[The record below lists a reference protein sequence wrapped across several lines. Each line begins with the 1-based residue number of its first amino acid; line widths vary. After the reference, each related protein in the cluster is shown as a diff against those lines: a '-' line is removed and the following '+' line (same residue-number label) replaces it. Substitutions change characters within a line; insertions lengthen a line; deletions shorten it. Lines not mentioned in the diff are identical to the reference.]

1 MHNSKIKKKIITLI
15 GPTACNK
22 TSTAVHLI
30 KKFPISII
38 GVDSVQIYKRFNIG
52 SAKPPKE
59 ILEKY
64 KHHLVDSADPENIFS
79 VKDFY
84 DQAYRIVIQAHSNNR
99 IPLLVGGTMM
109 YFNALFKGINNIPE
123 GNEAIR
129 EELQRELDN
138 RGVDKLFNELKEI
151 DPESAKTIKQN
162 DKQRIMRALE
172 VFKISGKKISDFKK
186 EDTENI
192 FEEFEF
198 INLGIFPSDREILQ
212 ARIRERIV
220 EMINMGLIKEAQE
233 IIKLDN
239 IAKNHPALNSIN
251 YKEAIQVIN
260 GELDASELEEKCVF
274 STRPLVK
281 RQRTWMKKWE
291 DLQCFDLGAM
301 DMAYDELKKHLNLL

>member
-1 MHNSKIKKKIITLI
+1 MQNSKNKKKIITLI

-30 KKFPISII
+30 KKFQISII
-38 GVDSVQIYKRFNIG
+38 GVDSVQIYTRFNIG

-64 KHHLVDSADPENIFS
+64 KHHLVDSVDPENIFS
-79 VKDFY
+79 VKNFY
-84 DQAYRIVIQAHSNNR
+84 DQAFRIVKQAHSNDR

-109 YFNALFKGINNIPE
+109 YFNALFKGINDIPE

-138 RGVDKLFNELKEI
+138 RGLDKLFNELKEI
-151 DPESAKTIKQN
+151 DPESAKTIKKN

-186 EDTENI
+186 EAAENI

-212 ARIRERIV
+212 TSIRERIV
-220 EMINMGLIKEAQE
+220 EMIKMGLIKEVQE
-233 IIKLDN
+233 IINLEN

-260 GELDASELEEKCVF
+260 GELDVSKLEEKCVI
-274 STRPLVK
+274 STRQLVK
-281 RQRTWMKKWE
+281 RQLTWMRSFNFSKT
-291 DLQCFDLGAM
+291 FDINSAIEIEKYL
-301 DMAYDELKKHLNLL
+301 EEQIF

>member
-22 TSTAVHLI
+22 TSNAVHLI

-220 EMINMGLIKEAQE
+220 EMIDMGLIREAQE

-260 GELDASELEEKCVF
+260 GELDANELDEKCAI
-274 STRPLVK
+274 STRQLVK
-281 RQRTWMKKWE
+281 RQLTWMRSFNFSKT
-291 DLQCFDLGAM
+291 FDINSAIEIVKYL
-301 DMAYDELKKHLNLL
+301 EEQIF

>member
-64 KHHLVDSADPENIFS
+64 KHHLVDSVDPENIFS
-79 VKDFY
+79 VKNFY
-84 DQAYRIVIQAHSNNR
+84 DQAFRIVKQAHSNNT

-109 YFNALFKGINNIPE
+109 YFNALFKGINDIPE
-123 GNEAIR
+123 GNETIR

-260 GELDASELEEKCVF
+260 GELAANELEEKCTI
-274 STRPLVK
+274 STRQLVK
-281 RQRTWMKKWE
+281 RQLTWMRSFNFSKT
-291 DLQCFDLGAM
+291 FDINSAIEIEKYL
-301 DMAYDELKKHLNLL
+301 EEQIF

>member
-1 MHNSKIKKKIITLI
+1 MQNSKIKKKIITLI

-38 GVDSVQIYKRFNIG
+38 GVDSVKIYKRFNIG

-64 KHHLVDSADPENIFS
+64 RHHLVDSADPENIFS

-84 DQAYRIVIQAHSNNR
+84 DQAYRIILQEHSNNR
-99 IPLLVGGTMM
+99 TPLLVGGTMM
-109 YFNALFKGINNIPE
+109 YFNALFKGINDIPE

-129 EELQRELDN
+129 EELQKELDKK
-138 RGVDKLFNELKEI
+138 GVDKLFNDLKEI
-151 DPESAKTIKQN
+151 DPESAKAIKEN

-172 VFKISGKKISDFKK
+172 VFKISGKRISDFKK
-186 EDTENI
+186 EATENI

-198 INLGIFPSDREILQ
+198 INIGIFPSDRDILQ
-212 ARIRERIV
+212 VRIRERVV
-220 EMINMGLIKEAQE
+220 EMINMGLTKEAHE
-233 IIKLDN
+233 IIKLEN

-260 GELDASELEEKCVF
+260 GELDAIELEEKCVIA
-274 STRPLVK
+274 TRQLVK
-281 RQRTWMKKWE
+281 RQLTWMRSFNFSKT
-291 DLQCFDLGAM
+291 FDISSAIEIEKYL
-301 DMAYDELKKHLNLL
+301 EEQIF

>member
-1 MHNSKIKKKIITLI
+1 MQNSKNKKKIITLI

-52 SAKPPKE
+52 SAKPPQE

-84 DQAYRIVIQAHSNNR
+84 DQAYRLVMQAHSNNK

-109 YFNALFKGINNIPE
+109 YFNTLFKGINDIPE

-129 EELQRELDN
+129 EELQRELDK
-138 RGVDKLFNELKEI
+138 RGADKLFNDLKEI
-151 DPESAKTIKQN
+151 DPETAKTIKKN
-162 DKQRIMRALE
+162 DKQRIIRALE
-172 VFKISGKKISDFKK
+172 VFKISGKRISEFKK
-186 EDTENI
+186 ETTENV

-198 INLGIFPSDREILQ
+198 INIGIFPSDREILQ
-212 ARIRERIV
+212 GRIRERII

-233 IIKLDN
+233 IIKLGN

-260 GELDASELEEKCVF
+260 GKLNASELEEKCVI
-274 STRPLVK
+274 STRQLVK
-281 RQRTWMKKWE
+281 RQLTWMRSFVFSKT
-291 DLQCFDLGAM
+291 FDINSTKEIEEFI
-301 DMAYDELKKHLNLL
+301 DEQIF

>member
-1 MHNSKIKKKIITLI
+1 MQNSKIKKKIITLI

-52 SAKPPKE
+52 SAKPSKE

-64 KHHLVDSADPENIFS
+64 KHHLVDSVDPENIFS

-84 DQAYRIVIQAHSNNR
+84 DQAYRIVMQAHANNR

-109 YFNALFKGINNIPE
+109 YFNAIFKGINNIPE

-151 DPESAKTIKQN
+151 DPESAKTIKEN

-172 VFKISGKKISDFKK
+172 VFRISGKKISDFKK
-186 EDTENI
+186 EDIKNI

-212 ARIRERIV
+212 ARIQERIV
-220 EMINMGLIKEAQE
+220 EMINMGLIKEAQK

-239 IAKNHPALNSIN
+239 IAKSHPALNSIN

-260 GELDASELEEKCVF
+260 GELDANELEEKCTI
-274 STRPLVK
+274 STRQLVK
-281 RQRTWMKKWE
+281 RQLTWMRSFNFSKT
-291 DLQCFDLGAM
+291 FDINSAIEIDKYL
-301 DMAYDELKKHLNLL
+301 EEQIF

>member
-151 DPESAKTIKQN
+151 DPDSAKTIKQN

-220 EMINMGLIKEAQE
+220 EMINMGLIREAQE

-260 GELDASELEEKCVF
+260 GELDSNELEEKCAI
-274 STRPLVK
+274 STRQLVK
-281 RQRTWMKKWE
+281 RQLTWMRSFNFSKT
-291 DLQCFDLGAM
+291 FDINSAIEIENYL
-301 DMAYDELKKHLNLL
+301 EERIF

>member
-1 MHNSKIKKKIITLI
+1 LI

-52 SAKPPKE
+52 SAKPPQE

-84 DQAYRIVIQAHSNNR
+84 DQAYRLVMQAHSNNK

-109 YFNALFKGINNIPE
+109 YFNTLFKGINDIPE
-123 GNEAIR
+123 GNEAVR
-129 EELQRELDN
+129 EELQRELDK
-138 RGVDKLFNELKEI
+138 RGADKLFNDLKEI
-151 DPESAKTIKQN
+151 DPETAKTIKKN
-162 DKQRIMRALE
+162 DKQRIIRALE
-172 VFKISGKKISDFKK
+172 VFKISGKRISEFKK
-186 EDTENI
+186 KTTENV

-198 INLGIFPSDREILQ
+198 INIGIFPNDRVILQ
-212 ARIRERIV
+212 GRIRERII

-233 IIKLDN
+233 IIKLGN

-260 GELDASELEEKCVF
+260 GKLNASELEEKCVI
-274 STRPLVK
+274 STRQLVK
-281 RQRTWMKKWE
+281 RQLTWMRSFVFSKT
-291 DLQCFDLGAM
+291 FDINSTKEIEEFI
-301 DMAYDELKKHLNLL
+301 DEQIF

>member
-22 TSTAVHLI
+22 TSTAIHLI

-64 KHHLVDSADPENIFS
+64 KHHLVDSEDPENIFS

-84 DQAYRIVIQAHSNNR
+84 DQTYRIVIQAHSNNR

-151 DPESAKTIKQN
+151 DPDSAKTIKQN

-220 EMINMGLIKEAQE
+220 EMINMGLIREAQE

-239 IAKNHPALNSIN
+239 VAKNHPALNSIN

-260 GELDASELEEKCVF
+260 GELDANELEEKCAI
-274 STRPLVK
+274 STRQLVK
-281 RQRTWMKKWE
+281 RQLTWMRSFNFSKT
-291 DLQCFDLGAM
+291 FDINSAIEIEKYL
-301 DMAYDELKKHLNLL
+301 EEQIF

>member
-22 TSTAVHLI
+22 TSTAVHLV

-109 YFNALFKGINNIPE
+109 YFNVLFNGINDIPE
-123 GNEAIR
+123 GDEAIR
-129 EELQRELDN
+129 EELKRELDN
-138 RGVDKLFNELKEI
+138 RGLDKLFNELKAI
-151 DPESAKTIKQN
+151 DPESAQTIKEN

-220 EMINMGLIKEAQE
+220 EMINMGLIREAQE

-260 GELDASELEEKCVF
+260 GELDANELEEKCAI
-274 STRPLVK
+274 STRQLVK
-281 RQRTWMKKWE
+281 RQLTWMRSFNFSKT
-291 DLQCFDLGAM
+291 FDINSAIEIEKYL
-301 DMAYDELKKHLNLL
+301 EEQIF

>member
-1 MHNSKIKKKIITLI
+1 MQNSKIKKKIITLI

-22 TSTAVHLI
+22 TSNAVHLI

-52 SAKPPKE
+52 SAKPTKE

-79 VKDFY
+79 VKNFY
-84 DQAYRIVIQAHSNNR
+84 DQAYRIVKQAHSKNM

-109 YFNALFKGINNIPE
+109 YFNALFKGINDIPE
-123 GNEAIR
+123 ANEAIR

-220 EMINMGLIKEAQE
+220 EMINMGLIREAQE

-260 GELDASELEEKCVF
+260 GELDANELEEKCII
-274 STRPLVK
+274 STRQLVK
-281 RQRTWMKKWE
+281 RQLTWMRGFNFSKT
-291 DLQCFDLGAM
+291 FDINSAIEIEKYL
-301 DMAYDELKKHLNLL
+301 EEQIF

>member
-1 MHNSKIKKKIITLI
+1 MI

-38 GVDSVQIYKRFNIG
+38 GVDSVQIYKKFNIG
-52 SAKPPKE
+52 SAKPPTE

-84 DQAYRIVIQAHSNNR
+84 DQAYRIVMQAQSNNM
-99 IPLLVGGTMM
+99 IPLFVGGTMM
-109 YFNALFKGINNIPE
+109 YFNALFKGINDIPE
-123 GNEAIR
+123 GNETIR
-129 EELQRELDN
+129 VELQRELDN

-151 DPESAKTIKQN
+151 DPESAKTIKEN
-162 DKQRIMRALE
+162 DKQRIIRALE

-186 EDTENI
+186 EATENI

-198 INLGIFPSDREILQ
+198 INVGIFPSDREILQ
-212 ARIRERIV
+212 ARIRERIS

-233 IIKLDN
+233 IIKEEN
-239 IAKNHPALNSIN
+239 IAGNHPALNSIN

-260 GELDASELEEKCVF
+260 GELDANELEEKCVI
-274 STRPLVK
+274 STRQLVK
-281 RQRTWMKKWE
+281 RQLTWMRGFNFSKT
-291 DLQCFDLGAM
+291 FDINSAIEIEKYL
-301 DMAYDELKKHLNLL
+301 EEQIF

>member
-123 GNEAIR
+123 GNVAIR

-162 DKQRIMRALE
+162 DKQRVMRALE

-212 ARIRERIV
+212 VRIRERIE

-233 IIKLDN
+233 IIKLDS

-260 GELDASELEEKCVF
+260 GELDANKLEEKCAI
-274 STRPLVK
+274 STRQLVK
-281 RQRTWMKKWE
+281 RQLTWMRSFNFSKT
-291 DLQCFDLGAM
+291 FDINSAIEIEKYL
-301 DMAYDELKKHLNLL
+301 EEQIF

>member
-1 MHNSKIKKKIITLI
+1 LI

-22 TSTAVHLI
+22 TSTAVYLT

-52 SAKPPKE
+52 SAKPTKE

-79 VKDFY
+79 VKNFY
-84 DQAYRIVIQAHSNNR
+84 DQAYRIVKQAHSKNM

-109 YFNALFKGINNIPE
+109 YFNALFKGINDIPE
-123 GNEAIR
+123 GNKAIR
-129 EELQRELDN
+129 EELQRELDKK
-138 RGVDKLFNELKEI
+138 GVDRLFNELKEI
-151 DPESAKTIKQN
+151 DPESVKTINEN

-186 EDTENI
+186 EDAENI
-192 FEEFEF
+192 FEEFDF
-198 INLGIFPSDREILQ
+198 INLGIFPSDKEILQ

-233 IIKLDN
+233 IIKSEN

-260 GELDASELEEKCVF
+260 GELDSSELEEKCVI
-274 STRPLVK
+274 STRQLVK
-281 RQRTWMKKWE
+281 RQLTWMRSFNFSKT
-291 DLQCFDLGAM
+291 FDTNSAIEIEKYL
-301 DMAYDELKKHLNLL
+301 EEQIF

>member
-38 GVDSVQIYKRFNIG
+38 GVDSVQIYERFNIG
-52 SAKPPKE
+52 SAKPPKK

-64 KHHLVDSADPENIFS
+64 KHHLVDSVDPGNIFS

-151 DPESAKTIKQN
+151 DPDSAKTIKQN

-220 EMINMGLIKEAQE
+220 EMINMGLIREAQE

-260 GELDASELEEKCVF
+260 GELDSNELEEKCAI
-274 STRPLVK
+274 STRQLVK
-281 RQRTWMKKWE
+281 RQLTWMRSFNFSKT
-291 DLQCFDLGAM
+291 FDINSAIEIEKYL
-301 DMAYDELKKHLNLL
+301 EERIF

>member
-1 MHNSKIKKKIITLI
+1 MQNSKIKKKIITLI

-22 TSTAVHLI
+22 TSTAVYLT

-52 SAKPPKE
+52 SAKPTKE

-79 VKDFY
+79 VKNFY
-84 DQAYRIVIQAHSNNR
+84 DQAYRIVKQAHSKNM

-109 YFNALFKGINNIPE
+109 YFNALFKGINDIPE
-123 GNEAIR
+123 GNKAIR
-129 EELQRELDN
+129 EELQRELDKK
-138 RGVDKLFNELKEI
+138 GVDRLFNELKEI
-151 DPESAKTIKQN
+151 DPESVKTINEN

-186 EDTENI
+186 EDAENI
-192 FEEFEF
+192 FEEFDF
-198 INLGIFPSDREILQ
+198 INLGIFPSDKEILQ

-233 IIKLDN
+233 IIKSEN

-260 GELDASELEEKCVF
+260 GELDSSELEEKCVI
-274 STRPLVK
+274 STRQLVK
-281 RQRTWMKKWE
+281 RQLTWMRSFNFSKT
-291 DLQCFDLGAM
+291 FDTNSAIEIEKYL
-301 DMAYDELKKHLNLL
+301 EEQIF

>member
-1 MHNSKIKKKIITLI
+1 MHKSKIKKKIITLI

-52 SAKPPKE
+52 SAKPSKE

-162 DKQRIMRALE
+162 DKQRVMRALE

-212 ARIRERIV
+212 VRIRERIE

-233 IIKLDN
+233 IIKLDS

-260 GELDASELEEKCVF
+260 GELDANKLEEKCAI
-274 STRPLVK
+274 STRQLVK
-281 RQRTWMKKWE
+281 RQLTWMRGFNFSKT
-291 DLQCFDLGAM
+291 FDINSAIEIEKYL
-301 DMAYDELKKHLNLL
+301 EEQIF

>member
-1 MHNSKIKKKIITLI
+1 MQNSKIKKKIITLI

-52 SAKPPKE
+52 SAKPTKE
-59 ILEKY
+59 ILKKY
-64 KHHLVDSADPENIFS
+64 KHHLVDIADPENIFS

-84 DQAYRIVIQAHSNNR
+84 DQAFKIVTQAHSNNR
-99 IPLLVGGTMM
+99 IPLFVGGTMM
-109 YFNALFKGINNIPE
+109 YFNALFKGINDIPE
-123 GNEAIR
+123 GNEAVR
-129 EELQRELDN
+129 EELQREFDN
-138 RGVDKLFNELKEI
+138 RGVNKLFNELKAI
-151 DPESAKTIKQN
+151 DPESAQTIKEN

-186 EDTENI
+186 EDAKNI

-198 INLGIFPSDREILQ
+198 INLGIFPNDREILQ
-212 ARIRERIV
+212 ARIRERIA
-220 EMINMGLIKEAQE
+220 EMINIGLIKEAQE
-233 IIKLDN
+233 LIKLDN

-260 GELDASELEEKCVF
+260 GELDSSELEEKCVI
-274 STRPLVK
+274 STRQLVK
-281 RQRTWMKKWE
+281 RQLTWMRSFNFSKT
-291 DLQCFDLGAM
+291 FDINSAIEIEKYL
-301 DMAYDELKKHLNLL
+301 EEQIF

>member
-22 TSTAVHLI
+22 TSTAVHLV

-198 INLGIFPSDREILQ
+198 INLGIFPSDRKILQ
-212 ARIRERIV
+212 TSIRERIV
-220 EMINMGLIKEAQE
+220 EMINMGLIREAQE

-260 GELDASELEEKCVF
+260 GELDANELEEKCAI
-274 STRPLVK
+274 STRQLVK
-281 RQRTWMKKWE
+281 RQLTWMRSFNFSKT
-291 DLQCFDLGAM
+291 FDINSAIEIEKYL
-301 DMAYDELKKHLNLL
+301 EEQIF

>member
-1 MHNSKIKKKIITLI
+1 MI

-30 KKFPISII
+30 KEFPISII

-52 SAKPPKE
+52 SAKPPQE

-84 DQAYRIVIQAHSNNR
+84 DQAYRLVMQAHSNNK

-109 YFNALFKGINNIPE
+109 YFNTLFKGINDIPE

-129 EELQRELDN
+129 EELQRELDK
-138 RGVDKLFNELKEI
+138 RGADKLFNDLKEI
-151 DPESAKTIKQN
+151 DPETAKTIKKN
-162 DKQRIMRALE
+162 DKQRIIRALE
-172 VFKISGKKISDFKK
+172 VFKISGKRISEFKK
-186 EDTENI
+186 ETTENV

-198 INLGIFPSDREILQ
+198 INIGIFPSDREILQ
-212 ARIRERIV
+212 GRIRERII

-233 IIKLDN
+233 IIKLGN

-260 GELDASELEEKCVF
+260 GKLNASELEEKCVI
-274 STRPLVK
+274 STRQLVK
-281 RQRTWMKKWE
+281 RQLTWMRSFVFSKT
-291 DLQCFDLGAM
+291 FDINSTKEIEEFI
-301 DMAYDELKKHLNLL
+301 DEQIF

>member
-22 TSTAVHLI
+22 TSTAIHLV

-52 SAKPPKE
+52 SAKPPNE

-84 DQAYRIVIQAHSNNR
+84 DQAYRIVMQAHSNNR

-109 YFNALFKGINNIPE
+109 YFNALFKGINDIPE
-123 GNEAIR
+123 ANEAIR

-138 RGVDKLFNELKEI
+138 RGVDKLFNEMKEI
-151 DPESAKTIKQN
+151 DPESAKTIKKN

-220 EMINMGLIKEAQE
+220 EMINMGLIREAQE

-260 GELDASELEEKCVF
+260 GELDANELEEKCVI
-274 STRPLVK
+274 STRQLVK
-281 RQRTWMKKWE
+281 RQLTWMRGFNFSKT
-291 DLQCFDLGAM
+291 FDINSAIEIEKYL
-301 DMAYDELKKHLNLL
+301 EEQIF

>member
-84 DQAYRIVIQAHSNNR
+84 DQACRIVMQAHSNNR

-109 YFNALFKGINNIPE
+109 YFNALFKGINDIPE

-138 RGVDKLFNELKEI
+138 RGVDKLFNKLKEI
-151 DPESAKTIKQN
+151 DPESAKTIKEN

-212 ARIRERIV
+212 ARIRERVV
-220 EMINMGLIKEAQE
+220 EMTHFSSSSLASNSPLI
-233 IIKLDN
+233 
-239 IAKNHPALNSIN
+239 
-251 YKEAIQVIN
+251 
-260 GELDASELEEKCVF
+260 
-274 STRPLVK
+274 T
-281 RQRTWMKKWE
+281 
-291 DLQCFDLGAM
+291 
-301 DMAYDELKKHLNLL
+301 

>member
-1 MHNSKIKKKIITLI
+1 M
-15 GPTACNK
+15 
-22 TSTAVHLI
+22 
-30 KKFPISII
+30 
-38 GVDSVQIYKRFNIG
+38 
-52 SAKPPKE
+52 
-59 ILEKY
+59 
-64 KHHLVDSADPENIFS
+64 
-79 VKDFY
+79 
-84 DQAYRIVIQAHSNNR
+84 
-99 IPLLVGGTMM
+99 LVGGTMM
-109 YFNALFKGINNIPE
+109 YFNALFKGINDIPE
-123 GNEAIR
+123 ANEAIR

-192 FEEFEF
+192 LEEFEF

-212 ARIRERIV
+212 ARIRKRIV

-260 GELDASELEEKCVF
+260 GELDANELEEKCAI
-274 STRPLVK
+274 STRQLVK
-281 RQRTWMKKWE
+281 RQLTWMRSFNFSKT
-291 DLQCFDLGAM
+291 FDINSAIEIEKYL
-301 DMAYDELKKHLNLL
+301 EEQIF

>member
-1 MHNSKIKKKIITLI
+1 MHKSKIKKKIITLI

-162 DKQRIMRALE
+162 DKQRVMRALE

-212 ARIRERIV
+212 VRIRERIE

-233 IIKLDN
+233 IIKLDS

-260 GELDASELEEKCVF
+260 GELDANELEEKCVI
-274 STRPLVK
+274 STRQLVK
-281 RQRTWMKKWE
+281 RQLTWMRGFNFSKTFDINSAIEIEKYLE
-291 DLQCFDLGAM
+291 DQIF
-301 DMAYDELKKHLNLL
+301 

>member
-1 MHNSKIKKKIITLI
+1 MQNSKIKKKIITLI

-22 TSTAVHLI
+22 TSTAVHLV

-64 KHHLVDSADPENIFS
+64 KHHLVDSVDPENIFS

-84 DQAYRIVIQAHSNNR
+84 DQAYRIVLQAHSNNR

-109 YFNALFKGINNIPE
+109 YFNALFKGINDIPE

-129 EELQRELDN
+129 EELQKELDKK
-138 RGVDKLFNELKEI
+138 GVDKLFNDLKEI
-151 DPESAKTIKQN
+151 DPESAKTIKEN

-172 VFKISGKKISDFKK
+172 VFKISGKRISDLKK
-186 EDTENI
+186 EDAENI

-198 INLGIFPSDREILQ
+198 INIGIFPSDRDILQ
-212 ARIRERIV
+212 VRIQERIV
-220 EMINMGLIKEAQE
+220 EMINMGLTKEAHE
-233 IIKLDN
+233 IIKLEK

-260 GELDASELEEKCVF
+260 GELDSSKLEERCVI
-274 STRPLVK
+274 STRQLVK
-281 RQRTWMKKWE
+281 RQLTWMRSFNFSKT
-291 DLQCFDLGAM
+291 FDTNSAIEIEKYL
-301 DMAYDELKKHLNLL
+301 EEQIF